1 MDINKASTRAKE
13 IISILCKETQYI
25 TIASIAEKLNVSSR
39 TILRELDEVEK
50 LLKHHG
56 VRLDKKPNRGLNVNG
71 SIDDKTNLLKLVE
84 TQRENKIYAPHERQ
98 TIILSELLQNQNP
111 TKLYY
116 FTKIFNVSE
125 GTVSRDLDSL
135 EGWMKQYSLKL
146 IRKPGLGVYVEGS
159 EGEIRRAI
167 INLIY
172 ENVDQNHLH
181 NFMRENFKISADR
194 QLGIEIRMR
203 NRLLNLID
211 RNTITKLEILIHEV
225 EDIMGY
231 SFADSAYVGLV
242 VHLALAV
249 QRIRNNEKI
258 TVDKEYLD
266 DIKGKPEYVAAEHLV
281 KSIEKALE
289 IKIPQDEIAYITM
302 HIIGSK
308 NRDIFHEAQG
318 SVIGGFELVKLA
330 RDMIKV
336 AELESNCYLEQNQK
350 LLEGLVNHLGTAISR
365 LKMNMDIRNPLLEE
379 IKAFYPHIMEIS
391 KKCAE
396 VIEHRFNIHIPES
409 EIGYIAMHLG
419 AAIEKKETDD
429 KRVYWAAVAC
439 PSGIGASRMLASRIE
454 NEYENIMVSEI
465 ISTIK
470 LEEYA
475 LEKAKVDF
483 VISTVPINGI
493 TLPVIVVTPLL
504 SLTDKLMID
513 KYLKEC
519 SKQEMD
525 DSRGK
530 RTTVDLKSKLIQM
543 SKYSESII
551 ELLDHLFILDDCD
564 ADSIKELIALAS
576 EQLGDTKEKQDML
589 ERELTDRESKGNT
602 RISGKEFVLIH
613 CRSEAIDRIQLG
625 VIRLRTPISYA
636 NNRGELENICF
647 AVIMVAPLQTS
658 KEPLEVIGEVSRLL
672 IEKSNFLRI
681 IKEGTKQSI
690 YEELSMRLNHFYKI
704 KSSN

>member
-13 IISILCKETQYI
+13 IIGILCKEPQYI
-25 TIASIAEKLNVSSR
+25 TIGTIAEKLNVSSR
-39 TILRELDEVEK
+39 TILRELNEVEK
-50 LLKHHG
+50 LLQRKG
-56 VRLDKKPNRGLNVNG
+56 VSLDKKPNKGLYVSG
-71 SIDDKTNLLKLVE
+71 SVEDKANILQLLE
-84 TQRENKIYAPHERQ
+84 MQSDNKVFAPHERQ

-125 GTVSRDLDSL
+125 GTISRDLDSL

-146 IRKPGLGVYVEGS
+146 VRKPGLGIYVEGN

-167 INLIY
+167 VNLIY

-181 NFMRENFKISADR
+181 NFIRENFKISAER

-211 RNTITKLEILIHEV
+211 RETITKLEILIHEV
-225 EDIMGY
+225 EDIMRY

-258 TVDKEYLD
+258 TIDQKYMDE
-266 DIKGKPEYVAAEHLV
+266 ISNKPEYTAAEHLV
-281 KSIEKALE
+281 KSMEKALN
-289 IKIPQDEIAYITM
+289 IAIPRDEIAYITM

-308 NRDIFHEAQG
+308 NRDTFYDKQEGLLA
-318 SVIGGFELVKLA
+318 GFELVKLA

-336 AELESNCYLEQNQK
+336 AEQESNRYLEQNQK
-350 LLEGLVNHLGTAISR
+350 LLAGLVNHLGTAISR
-365 LKMNMDIRNPLLEE
+365 IKMNMDIRNPLLDE

-396 VIEHRFNIHIPES
+396 VIEGRFDIQIPES

-419 AAIEKKETDD
+419 AAIDKKEMDD
-429 KRVYWAAVAC
+429 KIVYKAAVAC

-454 NEYENIMVSEI
+454 NEYENIMISDV

-470 LEEYA
+470 LEEYM
-475 LEKAKVDF
+475 LEKQEIDF
-483 VISTVPINGI
+483 IISTVPLSGVA
-493 TLPVIVVTPLL
+493 LPVVVVTPLL
-504 SLTDKLMID
+504 SMADKLMID
-513 KYLKEC
+513 KFLKACNVRE
-519 SKQEMD
+519 KD
-525 DSRGK
+525 GK
-530 RTTVDLKSKLIQM
+530 RENRKVDLKSKLIQM

-551 ELLDHLFILDDCD
+551 ELLDHLFILDDCT
-564 ADSIKELIALAS
+564 AVSIKELITLTS
-576 EQLGDTKEKQDML
+576 EQLGDSKEKQMML
-589 ERELTDRESKGNT
+589 EQDLMDRESKGNT

-613 CRSEAIDRIQLG
+613 CRSAAIDRIQLG
-625 VIRLRTPISYA
+625 VIRLQNPISYT

-647 AVIMVAPLQTS
+647 AVIMVAPLQS
-658 KEPLEVIGEVSRLL
+658 PKEPLEVIGEVSRLL
-672 IEKSNFLRI
+672 IEKSNFLRQ
-681 IKEGTKQSI
+681 IKEGSKQSI
-690 YEELSMRLNHFYKI
+690 YEELSNRLNHFYKI